1 MRPRL
6 CLITITAAA
15 LAAPAT
21 AGASIGTGVG
31 VAPLTLRAPAHT
43 GHSYTFRWLYVK
55 NTGTVRSSYL
65 VKAERLSPGSA
76 NTIPAGWVQL
86 QPAGFQLAPRA
97 IERVTVV
104 LRIPT
109 SAAGGDYLTDLV
121 ASTQAPH
128 APGGTALGAAA
139 ADKLAVTI
147 PASSSFPWVV
157 LIVAGGLIAVLAGGW
172 GVRRLVLS
180 HDGRS
185 GDRPGSAA
193 RVD

>member
-1 MRPRL
+1 MRTRL
-6 CLITITAAA
+6 CLIMISAAA

-31 VAPLTLRAPAHT
+31 AAPLTLRAPAHA

-65 VKAERLSPGSA
+65 VKTERLSPGPA

-97 IERVTVV
+97 VQRVTVV
-104 LRIPT
+104 LRIPA
-109 SAAGGDYLTDLV
+109 SAGGGAYLTDLV
-121 ASTQAPH
+121 ASTEAPH
-128 APGGTALGAAA
+128 TPGATALGAAA

-147 PASSSFPWVV
+147 PASSSFPWIV
-157 LIVAGGLIAVLAGGW
+157 LTVAGGLIAILAGGW
-172 GVRRLVLS
+172 GARRLVVKR
-180 HDGRS
+180 DDRS

-193 RVD
+193 RAD